1 MKLTPQDT
9 SPPVALLENV
19 GQQYGATIA
28 LRDISLAIPA
38 RRMVGLIGPDGV
50 GKSSLLSLIAGARAI
65 GQGNVMVLGGDMRDV
80 HHRRDVCPKIAWMPQ
95 GLGKNLYHTLSVY
108 ENVDFF
114 ARLFGHDKAERELRI
129 NELLQSTGLAPFR
142 DRPAGKLSGGMKQ
155 KLGLCCALIHDP
167 QLLILDEP
175 TTGVDPL
182 SRAQFWELIDSI
194 RQRQPEMSVL
204 VATAYM
210 EEAERF
216 DWLVAMN
223 AGEVLATG
231 SAAELKAQTGS
242 QTLEQAFIALLP
254 EAQRQAHK
262 TVVIPPRDSREEEI
276 AIEARGL
283 TMRFG
288 NFVAVDHVNF
298 RIARGEIF
306 GFLGSNG
313 CGKSTTMKMLTGLLP
328 ASEGEA
334 WLFGQPVDPKDIA
347 TRQRV
352 GYMSQA
358 FSLYSE
364 LSVRQ
369 NLELHARLFHIP
381 DDEIANRVAEMSERF
396 MLTEVEDALP
406 ADLPLGIR
414 QRLSLAVAV
423 IHRPEMLILDEPT
436 SGVDPVARDMFWQ
449 LMVDLARQ
457 DRVTIFISTHF
468 MNEAERC
475 DRISLMHAGKVLASD
490 TPQAL
495 VEQRGAASLEE
506 AFIAWLKEAQPS
518 SPVPDE
524 PTSAVTSHSEH
535 TAPRQAFSLRRLFS
549 YSRREA
555 LELRRDPV
563 RSTLALLGTVILMF
577 IMGYGISMDV
587 EDLRFAVLDR
597 DQTLSSQGWSQNIA
611 GSRYFIEQAP
621 LHSYDELDRRMRDGE
636 LAVAIEIPPNFGRD
650 IARGT
655 PVQIGVWVDGAMP
668 NRAETVRGYVQ
679 AMHLAWLQEMAGRQS
694 SPQRDTSLIS
704 IETRYRY
711 NPDVKSLPAIV
722 PAVIPLLL
730 MMIPAMLSA
739 LSVVREKELG
749 SIINLYV
756 TPTTRSEFLLGKQ
769 LPYIVL
775 GMFNFFLLCALSV
788 FVFGVAHKGSFLTLT
803 LAALLY
809 VTIATGLGLLIST
822 FMKSQI
828 AAIFGTAI
836 ITLIPATQF
845 SGMIDPVASLEGPGR
860 WIGQIYPTSHFLT
873 IARGTF
879 SKALNLSDLWGL
891 VHSAIDCGAAGA
903 RAERAAAEETGGM
916 MRGLRNIYN
925 LGVKE
930 LRSLLGDKAMLA
942 LIVFAFTV
950 SVYSS
955 ATVMPGSL
963 HLAPIAVADMDKSQL
978 SSRIINAFYRPWFL
992 EPELI
997 TADEMDAGLDA
1008 GRYTFAIN
1016 IPPNFQRDVL
1026 AGRQPEIQVNV
1037 DATRMSQ
1044 AFTGNGYIQN
1054 IISGEVNSFVARY
1067 RDNSVLP
1074 VELAVRMRFNPNL
1087 EQERFGAVMAII
1099 NNITML
1105 AIVLTGS
1112 ALIREREHG
1121 TIEHL
1126 LVMPV
1131 TPFEIMMAKIWS
1143 MGLVVLVVSG
1153 LSLILMVQGILQV
1166 PIEGSIPLFMLG
1178 VALSLFATTSIGI
1191 FMGTLARSMPQ
1202 LGLLMILVL
1211 LPLQMLSGGSTPRES
1226 MPQLVQDIML
1236 TMPTTHFVSLAQA
1249 ILYRG
1254 ASFAIVWPQ
1263 FLTLLAIGG
1272 VFFTIALLRFRKTIG
1287 EMA

>member
-1 MKLTPQDT
+1 M
-9 SPPVALLENV
+9 
-19 GQQYGATIA
+19 
-28 LRDISLAIPA
+28 
-38 RRMVGLIGPDGV
+38 
-50 GKSSLLSLIAGARAI
+50 
-65 GQGNVMVLGGDMRDV
+65 
-80 HHRRDVCPKIAWMPQ
+80 
-95 GLGKNLYHTLSVY
+95 
-108 ENVDFF
+108 
-114 ARLFGHDKAERELRI
+114 
-129 NELLQSTGLAPFR
+129 
-142 DRPAGKLSGGMKQ
+142 
-155 KLGLCCALIHDP
+155 
-167 QLLILDEP
+167 
-175 TTGVDPL
+175 
-182 SRAQFWELIDSI
+182 
-194 RQRQPEMSVL
+194 L

-231 SAAELKAQTGS
+231 SAEELRSHTHS

-254 EAQRQAHK
+254 ESQRNAHQQ
-262 TVVIPPRDSREEEI
+262 VIIPPRDTSEEEV

-334 WLFGQPVDPKDIA
+334 WLFGQPVDPKDIE
-347 TRQRV
+347 TRRRV

-369 NLELHARLFHIP
+369 NLELHAKLFHIP
-381 DDEIANRVAEMSERF
+381 DDEIPARVAEMSRRF
-396 MLTEVEDALP
+396 MLTEVENALP
-406 ADLPLGIR
+406 TALPLGIR

-457 DRVTIFISTHF
+457 DKVTIFISTHF

-495 VEQRGAASLEE
+495 VEKRGAATLEE
-506 AFIAWLKEAQPS
+506 AFIAYLKEASDPI
-518 SPVPDE
+518 PVAEMAEAPVKTESE
-524 PTSAVTSHSEH
+524 P
-535 TAPRQAFSLRRLFS
+535 PRQAFSLRRLFS

-597 DQTLSSQGWSQNIA
+597 DQTVSSQGWSQNIA
-611 GSRYFIEQAP
+611 GSRYFIEQPP

-636 LAVAIEIPPNFGRD
+636 LVVAIEIPPNFGRD

-679 AMHLAWLQEMAGRQS
+679 AMHLSWLQEMAGRQPS
-694 SPQRDTSLIS
+694 ASRDTSLIS

-756 TPTTRSEFLLGKQ
+756 TPTTRTEFLLGKQ
-769 LPYIVL
+769 MPYIVL
-775 GMFNFFLLCALSV
+775 GMFNFLLLCALSV
-788 FVFGVAHKGSFLTLT
+788 FVFGVQHKGSVLTLT

-879 SKALNLSDLWGL
+879 SKALGLGDLWA
-891 VHSAIDCGAAGA
+891 SFIP
-903 RAERAAAEETGGM
+903 
-916 MRGLRNIYN
+916 
-925 LGVKE
+925 
-930 LRSLLGDKAMLA
+930 LL
-942 LIVFAFTV
+942 
-950 SVYSS
+950 
-955 ATVMPGSL
+955 
-963 HLAPIAVADMDKSQL
+963 IAVPL
-978 SSRIINAFYRPWFL
+978 
-992 EPELI
+992 
-997 TADEMDAGLDA
+997 
-1008 GRYTFAIN
+1008 
-1016 IPPNFQRDVL
+1016 VL
-1026 AGRQPEIQVNV
+1026 
-1037 DATRMSQ
+1037 
-1044 AFTGNGYIQN
+1044 
-1054 IISGEVNSFVARY
+1054 
-1067 RDNSVLP
+1067 
-1074 VELAVRMRFNPNL
+1074 
-1087 EQERFGAVMAII
+1087 
-1099 NNITML
+1099 
-1105 AIVLTGS
+1105 
-1112 ALIREREHG
+1112 
-1121 TIEHL
+1121 
-1126 LVMPV
+1126 
-1131 TPFEIMMAKIWS
+1131 
-1143 MGLVVLVVSG
+1143 G
-1153 LSLILMVQGILQV
+1153 LSVWLLKKQ
-1166 PIEGSIPLFMLG
+1166 EG
-1178 VALSLFATTSIGI
+1178 
-1191 FMGTLARSMPQ
+1191 
-1202 LGLLMILVL
+1202 
-1211 LPLQMLSGGSTPRES
+1211 
-1226 MPQLVQDIML
+1226 
-1236 TMPTTHFVSLAQA
+1236 
-1249 ILYRG
+1249 
-1254 ASFAIVWPQ
+1254 
-1263 FLTLLAIGG
+1263 
-1272 VFFTIALLRFRKTIG
+1272 
-1287 EMA
+1287 

>member
-1 MKLTPQDT
+1 MRGVEQDT
-9 SPPVALLENV
+9 HPPVALLEHV
-19 GQQYGATIA
+19 GQRFGTTVA
-28 LRDISLAIPA
+28 LRDITLSIPA
-38 RRMVGLIGPDGV
+38 RQMVGLIGPDGV
-50 GKSSLLSLIAGARAI
+50 GKSSLLSLISGARVIA
-65 GQGNVMVLGGDMRDV
+65 QGNVMVLGGDMRDAR
-80 HHRRDVCPKIAWMPQ
+80 HRRDVCPKIAWMPQ

-114 ARLFGHDKAERELRI
+114 ARLFGHDKAERENRI
-129 NELLQSTGLAPFR
+129 DELLRSTGLDPFR

-231 SAAELKAQTGS
+231 SAAELKAQTRS

-254 EAQRQAHK
+254 EAQRKAHK
-262 TVVIPPRDSREEEI
+262 EVIIAPRNAQENDI

-334 WLFGQPVDPKDIA
+334 WLFGQPVNPRDIE
-347 TRQRV
+347 TRRRV

-364 LSVRQ
+364 LTVRQ

-381 DDEIANRVAEMSERF
+381 DANIPARVAEMSQRF

-406 ADLPLGIR
+406 ASLPLGIR

-495 VEQRGAASLEE
+495 VAQRGAANLEE
-506 AFIAWLKEAQPS
+506 AFIAWLQDAQR
-518 SPVPDE
+518 PVEQIP
-524 PTSAVTSHSEH
+524 PAPPVSAPAGT

-611 GSRYFIEQAP
+611 GSRYFIEQPP
-621 LHSYDELDRRMRDGE
+621 LQSYDQLDKRMRNGE
-636 LAVAIEIPPNFGRD
+636 LAVAIEIPPDFGRD

-655 PVQIGVWVDGAMP
+655 PVKIGVWVDGAMP

-679 AMHLAWLQEMAGRQS
+679 AMHLAWLQEMAGRQAT
-694 SPQRDTSLIS
+694 PGRDTSLIS

-769 LPYIVL
+769 LPYIAL

-788 FVFGVAHKGSFLTLT
+788 LVFGVAHKGSFLTLT

-809 VTIATGLGLLIST
+809 VAIATGLGLLIST

-879 SKALNLSDLWGL
+879 SKALNLTDLWASFIPLLIAIPL
-891 VHSAIDCGAAGA
+891 V
-903 RAERAAAEETGGM
+903 
-916 MRGLRNIYN
+916 L
-925 LGVKE
+925 
-930 LRSLLGDKAMLA
+930 
-942 LIVFAFTV
+942 
-950 SVYSS
+950 
-955 ATVMPGSL
+955 
-963 HLAPIAVADMDKSQL
+963 
-978 SSRIINAFYRPWFL
+978 
-992 EPELI
+992 
-997 TADEMDAGLDA
+997 
-1008 GRYTFAIN
+1008 
-1016 IPPNFQRDVL
+1016 
-1026 AGRQPEIQVNV
+1026 
-1037 DATRMSQ
+1037 
-1044 AFTGNGYIQN
+1044 
-1054 IISGEVNSFVARY
+1054 
-1067 RDNSVLP
+1067 
-1074 VELAVRMRFNPNL
+1074 
-1087 EQERFGAVMAII
+1087 
-1099 NNITML
+1099 
-1105 AIVLTGS
+1105 
-1112 ALIREREHG
+1112 
-1121 TIEHL
+1121 
-1126 LVMPV
+1126 
-1131 TPFEIMMAKIWS
+1131 
-1143 MGLVVLVVSG
+1143 G
-1153 LSLILMVQGILQV
+1153 LSVWLLKKQ
-1166 PIEGSIPLFMLG
+1166 EG
-1178 VALSLFATTSIGI
+1178 
-1191 FMGTLARSMPQ
+1191 
-1202 LGLLMILVL
+1202 
-1211 LPLQMLSGGSTPRES
+1211 
-1226 MPQLVQDIML
+1226 
-1236 TMPTTHFVSLAQA
+1236 
-1249 ILYRG
+1249 
-1254 ASFAIVWPQ
+1254 
-1263 FLTLLAIGG
+1263 
-1272 VFFTIALLRFRKTIG
+1272 
-1287 EMA
+1287 

>member
-9 SPPVALLENV
+9 SPPVALLEHV
-19 GQQYGATIA
+19 GQQFGATIA

-50 GKSSLLSLIAGARAI
+50 GKSSLLSLIAGARTI
-65 GQGNVMVLGGDMRDV
+65 EQGNVMVLGGDMRDV
-80 HHRRDVCPKIAWMPQ
+80 HHRREVCPKIAWMPQ

-155 KLGLCCALIHDP
+155 KLDLCCALIHDP

-194 RQRQPEMSVL
+194 RQRQPAMSVL

-254 EAQRQAHK
+254 EAQRRAHRA
-262 TVVIPPRDSREEEI
+262 VVIPPRDSREEEI

-364 LSVRQ
+364 LTVRQ

-381 DDEIANRVAEMSERF
+381 DGEIPGRVAEMCERF

-457 DRVTIFISTHF
+457 DQVTIFISTHF

-495 VEQRGAASLEE
+495 VEQRGSNSLEE

-518 SPVPDE
+518 SPVPEE
-524 PTSAVTSHSEH
+524 PTSAVASHSGH

-722 PAVIPLLL
+722 PA
-730 MMIPAMLSA
+730 
-739 LSVVREKELG
+739 
-749 SIINLYV
+749 
-756 TPTTRSEFLLGKQ
+756 
-769 LPYIVL
+769 
-775 GMFNFFLLCALSV
+775 
-788 FVFGVAHKGSFLTLT
+788 
-803 LAALLY
+803 
-809 VTIATGLGLLIST
+809 
-822 FMKSQI
+822 
-828 AAIFGTAI
+828 
-836 ITLIPATQF
+836 
-845 SGMIDPVASLEGPGR
+845 
-860 WIGQIYPTSHFLT
+860 
-873 IARGTF
+873 
-879 SKALNLSDLWGL
+879 
-891 VHSAIDCGAAGA
+891 
-903 RAERAAAEETGGM
+903 
-916 MRGLRNIYN
+916 
-925 LGVKE
+925 
-930 LRSLLGDKAMLA
+930 
-942 LIVFAFTV
+942 
-950 SVYSS
+950 
-955 ATVMPGSL
+955 
-963 HLAPIAVADMDKSQL
+963 
-978 SSRIINAFYRPWFL
+978 
-992 EPELI
+992 
-997 TADEMDAGLDA
+997 
-1008 GRYTFAIN
+1008 
-1016 IPPNFQRDVL
+1016 
-1026 AGRQPEIQVNV
+1026 
-1037 DATRMSQ
+1037 
-1044 AFTGNGYIQN
+1044 
-1054 IISGEVNSFVARY
+1054 
-1067 RDNSVLP
+1067 
-1074 VELAVRMRFNPNL
+1074 
-1087 EQERFGAVMAII
+1087 
-1099 NNITML
+1099 
-1105 AIVLTGS
+1105 
-1112 ALIREREHG
+1112 
-1121 TIEHL
+1121 
-1126 LVMPV
+1126 
-1131 TPFEIMMAKIWS
+1131 
-1143 MGLVVLVVSG
+1143 
-1153 LSLILMVQGILQV
+1153 
-1166 PIEGSIPLFMLG
+1166 
-1178 VALSLFATTSIGI
+1178 
-1191 FMGTLARSMPQ
+1191 
-1202 LGLLMILVL
+1202 
-1211 LPLQMLSGGSTPRES
+1211 
-1226 MPQLVQDIML
+1226 
-1236 TMPTTHFVSLAQA
+1236 
-1249 ILYRG
+1249 
-1254 ASFAIVWPQ
+1254 
-1263 FLTLLAIGG
+1263 
-1272 VFFTIALLRFRKTIG
+1272 
-1287 EMA
+1287 

>member
-1 MKLTPQDT
+1 MKT
-9 SPPVALLENV
+9 VARLENV
-19 GQQYGATIA
+19 SQHFGATVA
-28 LRDISLAIPA
+28 LKDITLSIPA
-38 RRMVGLIGPDGV
+38 RCMVGLIGPDGV
-50 GKSSLLSLIAGARAI
+50 GKSSLLSLISGARVI
-65 GQGNVMVLGGDMRDV
+65 EHGNVMVLGGDMSDV
-80 HHRRDVCPKIAWMPQ
+80 RHRRDVCPKIAWMPQ

-114 ARLFGHDKAERELRI
+114 ARLFGHDKAERDIRI

-182 SRAQFWELIDSI
+182 SRAQFWDLIDSI
-194 RQRQPEMSVL
+194 RQRQPDMSVL

-231 SAAELKAQTGS
+231 SADELKAHTAS

-254 EAQRQAHK
+254 EAQRLAHK
-262 TVVIPPRDSREEEI
+262 EVIIPPRNADESEI

-288 NFVAVDHVNF
+288 QFVAVDHVNF

-334 WLFGQPVDPKDIA
+334 WLFGQPVDPRDIE
-347 TRQRV
+347 TRRRV

-364 LSVRQ
+364 LTVRQ

-381 DDEIANRVAEMSERF
+381 DAEIPGRIAEISQRF
-396 MLTEVEDALP
+396 MLEEVEDTLP
-406 ADLPLGIR
+406 ASLPLGIR

-495 VEQRGAASLEE
+495 VEQRGSATLEE
-506 AFIAWLKEAQPS
+506 AFIAWLQEAAEATQPPDAQATAVPAIEHKTES
-518 SPVPDE
+518 SV
-524 PTSAVTSHSEH
+524 
-535 TAPRQAFSLRRLFS
+535 PRQAFSLQRLFS

-597 DQTLSSQGWSQNIA
+597 DQTVSSQGWSQNIA
-611 GSRYFIEQAP
+611 GSRYFIEQPP
-621 LHSYDELDRRMRDGE
+621 LQSYSELDRRMRNGE

-679 AMHLAWLQEMAGRQS
+679 AMHLAWLQEMASRQA
-694 SPQRDTSLIS
+694 SPNRDTSLIS

-722 PAVIPLLL
+722 PAVIPILL

-788 FVFGVAHKGSFLTLT
+788 FVFGVPHKGSFLTLT

-879 SKALNLSDLWGL
+879 SKALNLTDLWG
-891 VHSAIDCGAAGA
+891 SFIP
-903 RAERAAAEETGGM
+903 
-916 MRGLRNIYN
+916 
-925 LGVKE
+925 
-930 LRSLLGDKAMLA
+930 LL
-942 LIVFAFTV
+942 
-950 SVYSS
+950 
-955 ATVMPGSL
+955 
-963 HLAPIAVADMDKSQL
+963 IAVPL
-978 SSRIINAFYRPWFL
+978 
-992 EPELI
+992 
-997 TADEMDAGLDA
+997 
-1008 GRYTFAIN
+1008 
-1016 IPPNFQRDVL
+1016 VL
-1026 AGRQPEIQVNV
+1026 
-1037 DATRMSQ
+1037 
-1044 AFTGNGYIQN
+1044 
-1054 IISGEVNSFVARY
+1054 
-1067 RDNSVLP
+1067 
-1074 VELAVRMRFNPNL
+1074 
-1087 EQERFGAVMAII
+1087 
-1099 NNITML
+1099 
-1105 AIVLTGS
+1105 
-1112 ALIREREHG
+1112 
-1121 TIEHL
+1121 
-1126 LVMPV
+1126 
-1131 TPFEIMMAKIWS
+1131 
-1143 MGLVVLVVSG
+1143 G
-1153 LSLILMVQGILQV
+1153 LSVWLLKKQ
-1166 PIEGSIPLFMLG
+1166 EG
-1178 VALSLFATTSIGI
+1178 
-1191 FMGTLARSMPQ
+1191 
-1202 LGLLMILVL
+1202 
-1211 LPLQMLSGGSTPRES
+1211 
-1226 MPQLVQDIML
+1226 
-1236 TMPTTHFVSLAQA
+1236 
-1249 ILYRG
+1249 
-1254 ASFAIVWPQ
+1254 
-1263 FLTLLAIGG
+1263 
-1272 VFFTIALLRFRKTIG
+1272 
-1287 EMA
+1287 

>member
-9 SPPVALLENV
+9 SPPVALLEHV
-19 GQQYGATIA
+19 GQQFGATIA
-28 LRDISLAIPA
+28 LRDISLALPA

-50 GKSSLLSLIAGARAI
+50 GKSSLLSLIAGARTI
-65 GQGNVMVLGGDMRDV
+65 EQGNVMVLGGDMRDV
-80 HHRRDVCPKIAWMPQ
+80 HHRREVCPKIAWMPQ

-108 ENVDFF
+108 ENIDFF

-194 RQRQPEMSVL
+194 RQRQPAMSVL

-254 EAQRQAHK
+254 EAQRQAHRA
-262 TVVIPPRDSREEEI
+262 VVIPPRDSREEEI

-364 LSVRQ
+364 LTVRQ

-381 DDEIANRVAEMSERF
+381 DGEIPGRVAEMCERF

-406 ADLPLGIR
+406 VDLPLGIR

-457 DRVTIFISTHF
+457 DQVTIFISTHF

-495 VEQRGAASLEE
+495 VEQRGSNSLEE

-518 SPVPDE
+518 SPVPEE
-524 PTSAVTSHSEH
+524 PTSAVASHSGH

-597 DQTLSSQGWSQNIA
+597 DQTLSSQGWSQNLA

-879 SKALNLSDLWGL
+879 SKALNISDLWG
-891 VHSAIDCGAAGA
+891 SFIP
-903 RAERAAAEETGGM
+903 
-916 MRGLRNIYN
+916 
-925 LGVKE
+925 
-930 LRSLLGDKAMLA
+930 LL
-942 LIVFAFTV
+942 
-950 SVYSS
+950 
-955 ATVMPGSL
+955 
-963 HLAPIAVADMDKSQL
+963 IAVPL
-978 SSRIINAFYRPWFL
+978 VL
-992 EPELI
+992 
-997 TADEMDAGLDA
+997 GL
-1008 GRYTFAIN
+1008 
-1016 IPPNFQRDVL
+1016 
-1026 AGRQPEIQVNV
+1026 
-1037 DATRMSQ
+1037 
-1044 AFTGNGYIQN
+1044 
-1054 IISGEVNSFVARY
+1054 
-1067 RDNSVLP
+1067 SVL
-1074 VELAVRMRFNPNL
+1074 LL
-1087 EQERFGAVMAII
+1087 KKQEG
-1099 NNITML
+1099 
-1105 AIVLTGS
+1105 
-1112 ALIREREHG
+1112 
-1121 TIEHL
+1121 
-1126 LVMPV
+1126 
-1131 TPFEIMMAKIWS
+1131 
-1143 MGLVVLVVSG
+1143 
-1153 LSLILMVQGILQV
+1153 
-1166 PIEGSIPLFMLG
+1166 
-1178 VALSLFATTSIGI
+1178 
-1191 FMGTLARSMPQ
+1191 
-1202 LGLLMILVL
+1202 
-1211 LPLQMLSGGSTPRES
+1211 
-1226 MPQLVQDIML
+1226 
-1236 TMPTTHFVSLAQA
+1236 
-1249 ILYRG
+1249 
-1254 ASFAIVWPQ
+1254 
-1263 FLTLLAIGG
+1263 
-1272 VFFTIALLRFRKTIG
+1272 
-1287 EMA
+1287 

>member
-9 SPPVALLENV
+9 SPPVALLEHV
-19 GQQYGATIA
+19 GQQFGATIA

-50 GKSSLLSLIAGARAI
+50 GKSSLLSLIAGARTI
-65 GQGNVMVLGGDMRDV
+65 EQGNVMVLGGDMRDM
-80 HHRRDVCPKIAWMPQ
+80 HHRREVCPKIAWMPQ

-182 SRAQFWELIDSI
+182 SRAQFWELIDNI
-194 RQRQPEMSVL
+194 RQRQPAMSVL

-254 EAQRQAHK
+254 EAQRQAHRA
-262 TVVIPPRDSREEEI
+262 VVIPPRDSREEEI

-364 LSVRQ
+364 LTVRQ

-381 DDEIANRVAEMSERF
+381 DGEIPGRVAEMCERF

-457 DRVTIFISTHF
+457 DQVTIFISTHF

-495 VEQRGAASLEE
+495 VEQRGSNSLEE

-518 SPVPDE
+518 SPVPEE
-524 PTSAVTSHSEH
+524 PTSAVASHSGH

-597 DQTLSSQGWSQNIA
+597 DQTLSSQGWSQNLA

-621 LHSYDELDRRMRDGE
+621 LRSYDELDRRMRDGE

-828 AAIFGTAI
+828 ASIFGTAI

-879 SKALNLSDLWGL
+879 SKALNISDLWG
-891 VHSAIDCGAAGA
+891 SFIP
-903 RAERAAAEETGGM
+903 
-916 MRGLRNIYN
+916 
-925 LGVKE
+925 
-930 LRSLLGDKAMLA
+930 LL
-942 LIVFAFTV
+942 
-950 SVYSS
+950 
-955 ATVMPGSL
+955 
-963 HLAPIAVADMDKSQL
+963 IAVPL
-978 SSRIINAFYRPWFL
+978 VL
-992 EPELI
+992 
-997 TADEMDAGLDA
+997 GL
-1008 GRYTFAIN
+1008 
-1016 IPPNFQRDVL
+1016 
-1026 AGRQPEIQVNV
+1026 
-1037 DATRMSQ
+1037 
-1044 AFTGNGYIQN
+1044 
-1054 IISGEVNSFVARY
+1054 
-1067 RDNSVLP
+1067 SVL
-1074 VELAVRMRFNPNL
+1074 LL
-1087 EQERFGAVMAII
+1087 KKQEG
-1099 NNITML
+1099 
-1105 AIVLTGS
+1105 
-1112 ALIREREHG
+1112 
-1121 TIEHL
+1121 
-1126 LVMPV
+1126 
-1131 TPFEIMMAKIWS
+1131 
-1143 MGLVVLVVSG
+1143 
-1153 LSLILMVQGILQV
+1153 
-1166 PIEGSIPLFMLG
+1166 
-1178 VALSLFATTSIGI
+1178 
-1191 FMGTLARSMPQ
+1191 
-1202 LGLLMILVL
+1202 
-1211 LPLQMLSGGSTPRES
+1211 
-1226 MPQLVQDIML
+1226 
-1236 TMPTTHFVSLAQA
+1236 
-1249 ILYRG
+1249 
-1254 ASFAIVWPQ
+1254 
-1263 FLTLLAIGG
+1263 
-1272 VFFTIALLRFRKTIG
+1272 
-1287 EMA
+1287 

>member
-9 SPPVALLENV
+9 SPPVALLEHV
-19 GQQYGATIA
+19 GQQFGATIA

-50 GKSSLLSLIAGARAI
+50 GKSSLLSLIAGARI
-65 GQGNVMVLGGDMRDV
+65 IEQGNVMVLGGDMRDV
-80 HHRRDVCPKIAWMPQ
+80 HHRREVCPKIAWMPQ

-194 RQRQPEMSVL
+194 RQRQPAMSVL

-254 EAQRQAHK
+254 EAQRQAHRA
-262 TVVIPPRDSREEEI
+262 VVIPPRDSREEEI

-364 LSVRQ
+364 LTVRQ

-381 DDEIANRVAEMSERF
+381 DGEIPGRVAEMCERF

-457 DRVTIFISTHF
+457 DQVTIFISTHF

-475 DRISLMHAGKVLASD
+475 DRISLMHAGKVLAID

-495 VEQRGAASLEE
+495 VEQRGSNSLEE

-518 SPVPDE
+518 SPVPEE
-524 PTSAVTSHSEH
+524 PTSTVASHSGH

-597 DQTLSSQGWSQNIA
+597 DQTLSSQGWSQNLA

-621 LHSYDELDRRMRDGE
+621 LRSYDELDRRMRDGE

-879 SKALNLSDLWGL
+879 SKALNISDLWG
-891 VHSAIDCGAAGA
+891 SFIP
-903 RAERAAAEETGGM
+903 
-916 MRGLRNIYN
+916 
-925 LGVKE
+925 
-930 LRSLLGDKAMLA
+930 LL
-942 LIVFAFTV
+942 
-950 SVYSS
+950 
-955 ATVMPGSL
+955 
-963 HLAPIAVADMDKSQL
+963 IAVPL
-978 SSRIINAFYRPWFL
+978 VL
-992 EPELI
+992 
-997 TADEMDAGLDA
+997 GL
-1008 GRYTFAIN
+1008 
-1016 IPPNFQRDVL
+1016 
-1026 AGRQPEIQVNV
+1026 
-1037 DATRMSQ
+1037 
-1044 AFTGNGYIQN
+1044 
-1054 IISGEVNSFVARY
+1054 
-1067 RDNSVLP
+1067 SVL
-1074 VELAVRMRFNPNL
+1074 LL
-1087 EQERFGAVMAII
+1087 KKQEG
-1099 NNITML
+1099 
-1105 AIVLTGS
+1105 
-1112 ALIREREHG
+1112 
-1121 TIEHL
+1121 
-1126 LVMPV
+1126 
-1131 TPFEIMMAKIWS
+1131 
-1143 MGLVVLVVSG
+1143 
-1153 LSLILMVQGILQV
+1153 
-1166 PIEGSIPLFMLG
+1166 
-1178 VALSLFATTSIGI
+1178 
-1191 FMGTLARSMPQ
+1191 
-1202 LGLLMILVL
+1202 
-1211 LPLQMLSGGSTPRES
+1211 
-1226 MPQLVQDIML
+1226 
-1236 TMPTTHFVSLAQA
+1236 
-1249 ILYRG
+1249 
-1254 ASFAIVWPQ
+1254 
-1263 FLTLLAIGG
+1263 
-1272 VFFTIALLRFRKTIG
+1272 
-1287 EMA
+1287 

>member
-1 MKLTPQDT
+1 MRGVEQDT
-9 SPPVALLENV
+9 HPPVALLEHV
-19 GQQYGATIA
+19 GQRFGTTVA
-28 LRDISLAIPA
+28 LRDITLSIPA
-38 RRMVGLIGPDGV
+38 RQMVGLIGPDGV
-50 GKSSLLSLIAGARAI
+50 GKSSLLSLISGARVI
-65 GQGNVMVLGGDMRDV
+65 EQGNVMVLGGDMRDAR
-80 HHRRDVCPKIAWMPQ
+80 HRRDVCPKIAWMPQ

-114 ARLFGHDKAERELRI
+114 ARLFGHDKAERENRI
-129 NELLQSTGLAPFR
+129 DELLRSTGLDPFR

-182 SRAQFWELIDSI
+182 SRAQFWALIDSI

-231 SAAELKAQTGS
+231 SAEELKAQTHS

-254 EAQRQAHK
+254 EAQRKAHK
-262 TVVIPPRDSREEEI
+262 EVIIAPRNAQENDI

-334 WLFGQPVDPKDIA
+334 WLFGQPVNPRDIE
-347 TRQRV
+347 TRRRV

-364 LSVRQ
+364 LTVRQ

-381 DDEIANRVAEMSERF
+381 DADIPARVAEMSQRF

-406 ADLPLGIR
+406 ASLPLGIR

-495 VEQRGAASLEE
+495 VAQRGAANLEE
-506 AFIAWLKEAQPS
+506 AFIAWLQDAQRPVEQIPPAPPVS
-518 SPVPDE
+518 SPAG
-524 PTSAVTSHSEH
+524 T

-597 DQTLSSQGWSQNIA
+597 DQTLSSQAWSQNIA
-611 GSRYFIEQAP
+611 GSRYFIEQPP
-621 LHSYDELDRRMRDGE
+621 LQSYDQLDRRMRNGE
-636 LAVAIEIPPNFGRD
+636 LAVAIEIPPDFGRN

-655 PVQIGVWVDGAMP
+655 PVKIGVWVDGAMP

-679 AMHLAWLQEMAGRQS
+679 AMHLAWLQEMAGRQAT
-694 SPQRDTSLIS
+694 PGRDTSLIS

-769 LPYIVL
+769 LPYIAL
-775 GMFNFFLLCALSV
+775 GMFNFLLLCALSV
-788 FVFGVAHKGSFLTLT
+788 VVFGVAHKGSFLTLT

-879 SKALNLSDLWGL
+879 SKALSLTDLWASFIPLLIAIPL
-891 VHSAIDCGAAGA
+891 V
-903 RAERAAAEETGGM
+903 
-916 MRGLRNIYN
+916 L
-925 LGVKE
+925 
-930 LRSLLGDKAMLA
+930 
-942 LIVFAFTV
+942 
-950 SVYSS
+950 
-955 ATVMPGSL
+955 
-963 HLAPIAVADMDKSQL
+963 
-978 SSRIINAFYRPWFL
+978 
-992 EPELI
+992 
-997 TADEMDAGLDA
+997 
-1008 GRYTFAIN
+1008 
-1016 IPPNFQRDVL
+1016 
-1026 AGRQPEIQVNV
+1026 
-1037 DATRMSQ
+1037 
-1044 AFTGNGYIQN
+1044 
-1054 IISGEVNSFVARY
+1054 
-1067 RDNSVLP
+1067 
-1074 VELAVRMRFNPNL
+1074 
-1087 EQERFGAVMAII
+1087 
-1099 NNITML
+1099 
-1105 AIVLTGS
+1105 
-1112 ALIREREHG
+1112 
-1121 TIEHL
+1121 
-1126 LVMPV
+1126 
-1131 TPFEIMMAKIWS
+1131 
-1143 MGLVVLVVSG
+1143 G
-1153 LSLILMVQGILQV
+1153 LSVWLLKKQ
-1166 PIEGSIPLFMLG
+1166 EG
-1178 VALSLFATTSIGI
+1178 
-1191 FMGTLARSMPQ
+1191 
-1202 LGLLMILVL
+1202 
-1211 LPLQMLSGGSTPRES
+1211 
-1226 MPQLVQDIML
+1226 
-1236 TMPTTHFVSLAQA
+1236 
-1249 ILYRG
+1249 
-1254 ASFAIVWPQ
+1254 
-1263 FLTLLAIGG
+1263 
-1272 VFFTIALLRFRKTIG
+1272 
-1287 EMA
+1287 

>member
-9 SPPVALLENV
+9 SPPVALLEHV
-19 GQQYGATIA
+19 GQQFGATIA

-50 GKSSLLSLIAGARAI
+50 GKSSLLSLIAGARTI
-65 GQGNVMVLGGDMRDV
+65 EQGNVMVLGGDMRDV
-80 HHRRDVCPKIAWMPQ
+80 HHRREVCPKIAWMPQ

-194 RQRQPEMSVL
+194 RQRQPAMSVL

-254 EAQRQAHK
+254 EAQRRAHRA
-262 TVVIPPRDSREEEI
+262 VVIPPRDSREEEI

-364 LSVRQ
+364 LTVRQ

-381 DDEIANRVAEMSERF
+381 DGEIPGRVAEMCERF

-457 DRVTIFISTHF
+457 DQVTIFISTHF

-495 VEQRGAASLEE
+495 VEQRGSNSLEE

-518 SPVPDE
+518 SPVPEE
-524 PTSAVTSHSEH
+524 PTSAVASHSGH

-597 DQTLSSQGWSQNIA
+597 DQTLSSQGWSQNLA

-621 LHSYDELDRRMRDGE
+621 LRSYDELDRRMRDGE

-679 AMHLAWLQEMAGRQS
+679 AMHLAWLQEMTGRQS

-788 FVFGVAHKGSFLTLT
+788 FVFGVVHKGSFLTLT

-879 SKALNLSDLWGL
+879 SKALNISDLWG
-891 VHSAIDCGAAGA
+891 SFIP
-903 RAERAAAEETGGM
+903 
-916 MRGLRNIYN
+916 
-925 LGVKE
+925 
-930 LRSLLGDKAMLA
+930 LL
-942 LIVFAFTV
+942 
-950 SVYSS
+950 
-955 ATVMPGSL
+955 
-963 HLAPIAVADMDKSQL
+963 IAVPL
-978 SSRIINAFYRPWFL
+978 VL
-992 EPELI
+992 
-997 TADEMDAGLDA
+997 GL
-1008 GRYTFAIN
+1008 
-1016 IPPNFQRDVL
+1016 
-1026 AGRQPEIQVNV
+1026 
-1037 DATRMSQ
+1037 
-1044 AFTGNGYIQN
+1044 
-1054 IISGEVNSFVARY
+1054 
-1067 RDNSVLP
+1067 SVL
-1074 VELAVRMRFNPNL
+1074 LL
-1087 EQERFGAVMAII
+1087 KKQEG
-1099 NNITML
+1099 
-1105 AIVLTGS
+1105 
-1112 ALIREREHG
+1112 
-1121 TIEHL
+1121 
-1126 LVMPV
+1126 
-1131 TPFEIMMAKIWS
+1131 
-1143 MGLVVLVVSG
+1143 
-1153 LSLILMVQGILQV
+1153 
-1166 PIEGSIPLFMLG
+1166 
-1178 VALSLFATTSIGI
+1178 
-1191 FMGTLARSMPQ
+1191 
-1202 LGLLMILVL
+1202 
-1211 LPLQMLSGGSTPRES
+1211 
-1226 MPQLVQDIML
+1226 
-1236 TMPTTHFVSLAQA
+1236 
-1249 ILYRG
+1249 
-1254 ASFAIVWPQ
+1254 
-1263 FLTLLAIGG
+1263 
-1272 VFFTIALLRFRKTIG
+1272 
-1287 EMA
+1287 

>member
-1 MKLTPQDT
+1 MKT
-9 SPPVALLENV
+9 VARLENV
-19 GQQYGATIA
+19 SQHFGATVA
-28 LRDISLAIPA
+28 LKDITLSIPA
-38 RRMVGLIGPDGV
+38 RCMVGLIGPDGV
-50 GKSSLLSLIAGARAI
+50 GKSSLLSLISGARVI
-65 GQGNVMVLGGDMRDV
+65 EHGNVMVLGGDMSDV
-80 HHRRDVCPKIAWMPQ
+80 RHRRDVCPKIAWMPQ

-114 ARLFGHDKAERELRI
+114 ARLFGHDKAERDIRI

-182 SRAQFWELIDSI
+182 SRAQFWDLIDSI
-194 RQRQPEMSVL
+194 RQRQPDMSVL

-231 SAAELKAQTGS
+231 SADELKAHTAS

-254 EAQRQAHK
+254 EAQRLAHK
-262 TVVIPPRDSREEEI
+262 EVIIPPRNADESEI

-288 NFVAVDHVNF
+288 QFVAVDHVNF

-334 WLFGQPVDPKDIA
+334 WLFGQPVDPRDIE
-347 TRQRV
+347 TRRRV

-364 LSVRQ
+364 LTVRQ
-369 NLELHARLFHIP
+369 NLELHASLFHIP
-381 DDEIANRVAEMSERF
+381 DAEIPGRIAEISQRF
-396 MLTEVEDALP
+396 MLEEVEDTLP
-406 ADLPLGIR
+406 ASLPLGIR

-475 DRISLMHAGKVLASD
+475 DRISLMHAGKVLASG

-495 VEQRGAASLEE
+495 VEQRGSATLEE
-506 AFIAWLKEAQPS
+506 AFIAWLQEAAEATQPPDAQATAVPAIEHKTES
-518 SPVPDE
+518 SV
-524 PTSAVTSHSEH
+524 
-535 TAPRQAFSLRRLFS
+535 PRQAFSLQRLFS

-597 DQTLSSQGWSQNIA
+597 DQTVSSQGWSQNIA
-611 GSRYFIEQAP
+611 GSRYFIEQPP
-621 LHSYDELDRRMRDGE
+621 LQSYSELDRRMRNGE

-679 AMHLAWLQEMAGRQS
+679 AMHLAWLQEMAGRQA
-694 SPQRDTSLIS
+694 SPNRDTSLIS

-769 LPYIVL
+769 VPYIVL

-788 FVFGVAHKGSFLTLT
+788 FVFGVPHKGSFLTLT

-879 SKALNLSDLWGL
+879 SKALNLTDLWG
-891 VHSAIDCGAAGA
+891 SFIP
-903 RAERAAAEETGGM
+903 
-916 MRGLRNIYN
+916 
-925 LGVKE
+925 
-930 LRSLLGDKAMLA
+930 LL
-942 LIVFAFTV
+942 
-950 SVYSS
+950 
-955 ATVMPGSL
+955 
-963 HLAPIAVADMDKSQL
+963 IAVPL
-978 SSRIINAFYRPWFL
+978 
-992 EPELI
+992 
-997 TADEMDAGLDA
+997 
-1008 GRYTFAIN
+1008 
-1016 IPPNFQRDVL
+1016 VL
-1026 AGRQPEIQVNV
+1026 
-1037 DATRMSQ
+1037 
-1044 AFTGNGYIQN
+1044 
-1054 IISGEVNSFVARY
+1054 
-1067 RDNSVLP
+1067 
-1074 VELAVRMRFNPNL
+1074 
-1087 EQERFGAVMAII
+1087 
-1099 NNITML
+1099 
-1105 AIVLTGS
+1105 
-1112 ALIREREHG
+1112 
-1121 TIEHL
+1121 
-1126 LVMPV
+1126 
-1131 TPFEIMMAKIWS
+1131 
-1143 MGLVVLVVSG
+1143 G
-1153 LSLILMVQGILQV
+1153 LSVWLLKKQ
-1166 PIEGSIPLFMLG
+1166 EG
-1178 VALSLFATTSIGI
+1178 
-1191 FMGTLARSMPQ
+1191 
-1202 LGLLMILVL
+1202 
-1211 LPLQMLSGGSTPRES
+1211 
-1226 MPQLVQDIML
+1226 
-1236 TMPTTHFVSLAQA
+1236 
-1249 ILYRG
+1249 
-1254 ASFAIVWPQ
+1254 
-1263 FLTLLAIGG
+1263 
-1272 VFFTIALLRFRKTIG
+1272 
-1287 EMA
+1287 

>member
-9 SPPVALLENV
+9 SPPVALLEHV
-19 GQQYGATIA
+19 GQQFGATIA

-50 GKSSLLSLIAGARAI
+50 GKSSLLSLIAGARTI
-65 GQGNVMVLGGDMRDV
+65 EQGNVMVLGGDMRDV
-80 HHRRDVCPKIAWMPQ
+80 HHRREVCPKIAWMPQ

-194 RQRQPEMSVL
+194 RQRQPAMSVL

-242 QTLEQAFIALLP
+242 QALEQAFIALLP
-254 EAQRQAHK
+254 EAQRQAHRA
-262 TVVIPPRDSREEEI
+262 VVIPPRDSREEEI

-313 CGKSTTMKMLTGLLP
+313 CGKSTTMKMLTGILP

-364 LSVRQ
+364 LTVRQ

-381 DDEIANRVAEMSERF
+381 DGEIPGRVAEMCERF

-457 DRVTIFISTHF
+457 DQVTIFISTHF

-495 VEQRGAASLEE
+495 VEQRGSNSLEE

-518 SPVPDE
+518 SPVPEE
-524 PTSAVTSHSEH
+524 PTSAVASYSRH
-535 TAPRQAFSLRRLFS
+535 TTPRQAFSLRRLFS

-597 DQTLSSQGWSQNIA
+597 DQTLSSQGWSQNLA

-621 LHSYDELDRRMRDGE
+621 LHSYDELDRRMRNGE

-879 SKALNLSDLWGL
+879 SKALNISDLWG
-891 VHSAIDCGAAGA
+891 SFIP
-903 RAERAAAEETGGM
+903 
-916 MRGLRNIYN
+916 
-925 LGVKE
+925 
-930 LRSLLGDKAMLA
+930 LL
-942 LIVFAFTV
+942 
-950 SVYSS
+950 
-955 ATVMPGSL
+955 
-963 HLAPIAVADMDKSQL
+963 IAVPL
-978 SSRIINAFYRPWFL
+978 VL
-992 EPELI
+992 
-997 TADEMDAGLDA
+997 GL
-1008 GRYTFAIN
+1008 
-1016 IPPNFQRDVL
+1016 
-1026 AGRQPEIQVNV
+1026 
-1037 DATRMSQ
+1037 
-1044 AFTGNGYIQN
+1044 
-1054 IISGEVNSFVARY
+1054 
-1067 RDNSVLP
+1067 SVL
-1074 VELAVRMRFNPNL
+1074 LL
-1087 EQERFGAVMAII
+1087 KKQEG
-1099 NNITML
+1099 
-1105 AIVLTGS
+1105 
-1112 ALIREREHG
+1112 
-1121 TIEHL
+1121 
-1126 LVMPV
+1126 
-1131 TPFEIMMAKIWS
+1131 
-1143 MGLVVLVVSG
+1143 
-1153 LSLILMVQGILQV
+1153 
-1166 PIEGSIPLFMLG
+1166 
-1178 VALSLFATTSIGI
+1178 
-1191 FMGTLARSMPQ
+1191 
-1202 LGLLMILVL
+1202 
-1211 LPLQMLSGGSTPRES
+1211 
-1226 MPQLVQDIML
+1226 
-1236 TMPTTHFVSLAQA
+1236 
-1249 ILYRG
+1249 
-1254 ASFAIVWPQ
+1254 
-1263 FLTLLAIGG
+1263 
-1272 VFFTIALLRFRKTIG
+1272 
-1287 EMA
+1287 

>member
-9 SPPVALLENV
+9 SPPVALLEHV
-19 GQQYGATIA
+19 GQQFGATIA

-50 GKSSLLSLIAGARAI
+50 GKSSLLSLIAGARI
-65 GQGNVMVLGGDMRDV
+65 IEQGNMMVLGGDMRDV
-80 HHRRDVCPKIAWMPQ
+80 HHRREVCPKIAWMPQ

-194 RQRQPEMSVL
+194 RQRQPAMSVL

-231 SAAELKAQTGS
+231 SAAELKAQTDS

-254 EAQRQAHK
+254 EAQRQAHRA
-262 TVVIPPRDSREEEI
+262 VVIPPRDSREEEI

-364 LSVRQ
+364 LTVRQ

-381 DDEIANRVAEMSERF
+381 DGEIPGRVAEMCERF

-457 DRVTIFISTHF
+457 DQVTIFISTHF

-495 VEQRGAASLEE
+495 VEQRGSNSLEE

-518 SPVPDE
+518 SPVPEE
-524 PTSAVTSHSEH
+524 PTSAVASHSGH

-597 DQTLSSQGWSQNIA
+597 DQTLSSQGWSQNLA

-655 PVQIGVWVDGAMP
+655 PVQIGVWVDGAVP

-879 SKALNLSDLWGL
+879 SKALNISDLWG
-891 VHSAIDCGAAGA
+891 SFIP
-903 RAERAAAEETGGM
+903 
-916 MRGLRNIYN
+916 
-925 LGVKE
+925 
-930 LRSLLGDKAMLA
+930 LL
-942 LIVFAFTV
+942 
-950 SVYSS
+950 
-955 ATVMPGSL
+955 
-963 HLAPIAVADMDKSQL
+963 IAVPL
-978 SSRIINAFYRPWFL
+978 VL
-992 EPELI
+992 
-997 TADEMDAGLDA
+997 GL
-1008 GRYTFAIN
+1008 
-1016 IPPNFQRDVL
+1016 
-1026 AGRQPEIQVNV
+1026 
-1037 DATRMSQ
+1037 
-1044 AFTGNGYIQN
+1044 
-1054 IISGEVNSFVARY
+1054 
-1067 RDNSVLP
+1067 SVL
-1074 VELAVRMRFNPNL
+1074 LL
-1087 EQERFGAVMAII
+1087 QKQEG
-1099 NNITML
+1099 
-1105 AIVLTGS
+1105 
-1112 ALIREREHG
+1112 
-1121 TIEHL
+1121 
-1126 LVMPV
+1126 
-1131 TPFEIMMAKIWS
+1131 
-1143 MGLVVLVVSG
+1143 
-1153 LSLILMVQGILQV
+1153 
-1166 PIEGSIPLFMLG
+1166 
-1178 VALSLFATTSIGI
+1178 
-1191 FMGTLARSMPQ
+1191 
-1202 LGLLMILVL
+1202 
-1211 LPLQMLSGGSTPRES
+1211 
-1226 MPQLVQDIML
+1226 
-1236 TMPTTHFVSLAQA
+1236 
-1249 ILYRG
+1249 
-1254 ASFAIVWPQ
+1254 
-1263 FLTLLAIGG
+1263 
-1272 VFFTIALLRFRKTIG
+1272 
-1287 EMA
+1287 